1 MKGVK
6 QMFKKFL
13 SLILVL
19 SLTMTVFLFSP
30 AAVSAEEAPD
40 FAELVALGKDAET
53 FAMMLKQSF
62 HPTACDIVY
71 KKMSQDEVIKRTR
84 ELVFRKGY
92 VDEHIAETVCPLE
105 DPNGN
110 GFDIIQYYPFSERMA
125 SLEIWNKEVRK
136 YFVSDFLGLVNS
148 SGDVPVIVEYNGKTY
163 GMNTVDT
170 FFYADWDECVLTDYS
185 QQHAEITVLVV
196 SAEDGNGLGY
206 ATVDFSKE
214 TNGWRVSGGSFY
226 EYVYE
231 HTGSL
236 IATPPKTGEHTALY
250 ALIFTL
256 AVLPLAGIGVY
267 RWRKRRVI

>member
-1 MKGVK
+1 M
-6 QMFKKFL
+6 KKF
-13 SLILVL
+13 V
-19 SLTMTVFLFSP
+19 SLTLTLLLLLPLFSL
-30 AAVSAEEAPD
+30 ASLTASGEEAPD

-170 FFYADWDECVLTDYS
+170 FFYADWDECGLTDYS

-236 IATPPKTGEHTALY
+236 IATPPKTGEHTGLY

-256 AVLPLAGIGVY
+256 AVLPLGVFAIGAFK
-267 RWRKRRVI
+267 KRRRGAV